1 MQTPQK
7 TNGQLITWRL
17 WIATDSQAEPTMS
30 ISIIVLYVSQVI
42 PLILDLDVICKKKK
56 KKSGAITPV
65 GDTSMT
71 MDLHA
76 HVCSLLLKYFGTSLS
91 YSR

>member
-17 WIATDSQAEPTMS
+17 WIATYSQAEQTMS
-30 ISIIVLYVSQVI
+30 ISVLVLYVIQVI
-42 PLILDLDVICKKKK
+42 PLILDLDVIFKKK

-71 MDLHA
+71 MDLH
-76 HVCSLLLKYFGTSLS
+76 VCGCSLLLKYSGTSLS

>member
-30 ISIIVLYVSQVI
+30 ISVIVLYVSQVI
-42 PLILDLDVICKKKK
+42 PLILDLDVIFKKKM
-56 KKSGAITPV
+56 SGAITPV

-76 HVCSLLLKYFGTSLS
+76 HGCSLLLKYFGTSLS

>member
-17 WIATDSQAEPTMS
+17 WIATYSQAEPTMS
-30 ISIIVLYVSQVI
+30 ISVIVLYVSQVI

-56 KKSGAITPV
+56 KSGAITPV

-76 HVCSLLLKYFGTSLS
+76 HGCSLLLKYFDTSLS